1 MALKD
6 EFIGR
11 IDEALTV
18 GDEREMGELVKE
30 IVAVFANADQHIKVG
45 LDRYKSRVIAV
56 GQQVVYNN
64 KGDLARLRGKLVC
77 LQEAELRELEADP
90 ARLAFAGVDDDLAEC
105 SRLLEHGTEAEARS
119 FVDRIV
125 QVYQDDIKTIIVGLS
140 GYGLGREDA
149 TYQEDLGCISDHLR
163 HYRVKLAAD
172 FAKGA
177 QSSVSVH
184 ASAVNQNSIENVL
197 TVTQTAEQIQAIPE
211 SMLSEDLK
219 SELKLLLLDI
229 DSARGK
235 SKKDAEGKLK
245 KVLDWL
251 ADKGVDV
258 ALAALPYVLNVLQT
272 LA

>member
-149 TYQEDLGCISDHLR
+149 TYQEDLGCIRDHLR

-184 ASAVNQNSIENVL
+184 TNAVNQNSIENIL

-211 SMLSEDLK
+211 SVLSEDLK
-219 SELKLLLLDI
+219 SQLKLLLLDI

>member
-6 EFIGR
+6 EYIGG

-45 LDRYKSRVIAV
+45 LDRYISRVIAV
-56 GQQVVYNN
+56 GQQVVYDN
-64 KGDLARLRGKLVC
+64 KGDLAKLRGKLVC
-77 LQEAELRELEADP
+77 LREAELRELEADP

-119 FVDRIV
+119 FVDRMV

-140 GYGLGREDA
+140 GYGLGQEDA
-149 TYQEDLGCISDHLR
+149 TYQEDLGCIRDHLR

-177 QSSVSVH
+177 QNSVSVH

-197 TVTQTAEQIQAIPE
+197 TITQTAEQIQAIPE
-211 SMLSEDLK
+211 SVLS
-219 SELKLLLLDI
+219 
-229 DSARGK
+229 R
-235 SKKDAEGKLK
+235 
-245 KVLDWL
+245 
-251 ADKGVDV
+251 
-258 ALAALPYVLNVLQT
+258 
-272 LA
+272 